1 VIQFLTLPETANN
14 CNCFVAC
21 FYQTPNNLPQAVRWL
36 VVYVIVYPVTFCSL
50 MTTKFLVLRRY
61 LYFARPKAVGVTVAH
76 RWNQVDK
83 VMRALVA
90 VFAAGI
96 VAGFCGNIAAA
107 MSLIQA
113 AGSFDSASSVKN
125 VSLARYEAAEALA
138 SSARA
143 ASVFFGFEAVFL
155 PLIVMAVSIVGFFSI
170 RRIYST
176 VGTAQQ
182 SMKLISPETHAIQHK
197 ESVNEVVSTG
207 RRLRRHIFITS
218 GFVFVSFLLRAV
230 FTTMG
235 AIASALA
242 DATSQSPDEMSIN
255 RCDTRFN
262 VSSHV
267 LMYLIYSP
275 ELFYGIALI
284 SQPITLLVVLWGM
297 TSGHALEIMKSKH
310 QDRVGQGV
318 SP

>member
-1 VIQFLTLPETANN
+1 M
-14 CNCFVAC
+14 
-21 FYQTPNNLPQAVRWL
+21 
-36 VVYVIVYPVTFCSL
+36 VYVIIYPVTFCSL
-50 MTTKFLVLRRY
+50 ITTKLLVLRRY
-61 LYFARPKAVGVTVAH
+61 LYFARPKAVGVAH

-83 VMRALVA
+83 LMRALIA
-90 VFAAGI
+90 VFATGI

-113 AGSFDSASSVKN
+113 ASSFDSASSVKN
-125 VSLARYEAAEALA
+125 VSLARFEAAEALA
-138 SSARA
+138 ASARA
-143 ASVFFGFEAVFL
+143 ASVFFGFEAVLL
-155 PLIVMAVSIVGFFSI
+155 PLIVMALSVVGFFSI

-176 VGTAQQ
+176 VGSAQQ
-182 SMKLISPETHAIQHK
+182 SVKLISPETHAIQHK

-207 RRLRRHIFITS
+207 RQLQRHILVTS
-218 GFVFVSFLLRAV
+218 GFVFVSFLMRAV
-230 FTTMG
+230 CSTMG

-242 DATSQSPDEMSIN
+242 DANSRSPDEMSVN

-297 TSGHALEIMKSKH
+297 TSGRALEIMRGSKH
-310 QDRVGQGV
+310 QGRVGQDL